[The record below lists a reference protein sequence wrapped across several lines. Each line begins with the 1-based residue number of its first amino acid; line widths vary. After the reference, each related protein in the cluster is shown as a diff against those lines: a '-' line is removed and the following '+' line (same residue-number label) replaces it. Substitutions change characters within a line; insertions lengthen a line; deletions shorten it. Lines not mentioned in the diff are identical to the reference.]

1 MDKVKKEAIMKAR
14 TFDELLDANTEIQEH
29 LSATSLML
37 MLRLSVLQRLLKRNG
52 FAPDLPKNSL
62 QNELAPKRHIS
73 LAWRMGSLIYN

>member
-1 MDKVKKEAIMKAR
+1 MNFSMP
-14 TFDELLDANTEIQEH
+14 NTEIPER

-52 FAPDLPKNSL
+52 SAPDLLKNSL
-62 QNELAPKRHIS
+62 QSESALKRHIS